1 MSKTLVINGHPN
13 EESFNNVITQAYL
26 KGVKDSKVEIKT
38 IIIRELQFNPNLT
51 FGYQKISELEPDL
64 LNTQEKI
71 NWFAFGRP
79 SVNQLKKS
87 TLEFCGIKP
96 VKITYVRPI
105 KNSTTDSSKKILQN
119 IESLGRNQQ

>member
-13 EESFNNVITQAYL
+13 EESFNNAITQAYL

-71 NWFAFGRP
+71 KLVCFW
-79 SVNQLKKS
+79 
-87 TLEFCGIKP
+87 
-96 VKITYVRPI
+96 
-105 KNSTTDSSKKILQN
+105 
-119 IESLGRNQQ
+119 